1 VTFPWSRIRGYNAA
15 TRSDRPLCRRLAIA
29 ASARVSRSPI
39 AATPPVRLA
48 GKVWSKAIQSL
59 AAAYENATFSY
70 IAVNR
75 MDEFVLMHGRIF
87 LNIQPSAIPL
97 SHFQSKSVRAGHY
110 RLADLKMDARAL
122 IECIFSG
129 KLETPHGSLSFP
141 ASDDGTYASNCG
153 SAQKANR

>member
-1 VTFPWSRIRGYNAA
+1 VEHFFQ
-15 TRSDRPLCRRLAIA
+15 
-29 ASARVSRSPI
+29 
-39 AATPPVRLA
+39 
-48 GKVWSKAIQSL
+48 AIQSL

-97 SHFQSKSVRAGHY
+97 SLFQSKSVRAGHY